1 MAPTIEDVK
10 RLLADEGNPDL
21 VRFAKALFERT
32 DGSLLSAYDANE
44 LGAMA
49 RHGLAF
55 LAGSGGEPRVKVFN
69 PEDEGAWRSPHTVVM
84 LTLTDRPFI
93 VDSIQA
99 ELRRRGR
106 PLFNQLHPIVNVSR
120 NVSGELLSVGDEG
133 GSPEAFELFFV
144 ERIESPEQREALKA
158 ALEKILGDVVLATE
172 DYRAMLQRSREVEQY
187 IEELADKGVT
197 GPLAVPREEV
207 DEYAAFMKWLDEDNF
222 LFLGYREYELVDVDG
237 VRSLRANTESGLGVL
252 RKLEDSGYVKPVP
265 VEQLPEDLRERVT
278 GGRLFIVT
286 KANAEATV
294 HRARRMDYVGVKS
307 LSDTGEVLGERR
319 FIGLFTTKGLSA
331 PVEEVP
337 ILRHKLRQVLEID
350 QAVPGSHDYKAIVA
364 AFSGMPREELF
375 WSDAAQTH
383 ADIRTILKLEQEQ
396 AVRLT
401 LRADPLKRGVAVMVI
416 MPRER
421 LSDEVRQK
429 VQEYLSERLAARRV
443 DSRLA
448 IGEDEG
454 HARFHFFF
462 ATDESASPEL
472 AAELESN
479 VARLARSWDEEL
491 RELLYAEHG
500 EADGARLASRYLP
513 AFDDR
518 YRADTRPERAVL
530 DVGHLEKLA
539 AVPHVID
546 LVEPS
551 AAERSELPVPDAVR
565 LEIYHRDHGLALSD
579 VLPLLENLGFRV
591 LEQNPYNLTVNGE
604 HRGVDVYSVANAN
617 GGAIDVGANRARIVS
632 ALGLLLARGA
642 DNDRLNRLVLHAGLT
657 VRQVS
662 LLRLYQMYY
671 AQINPVISRAFV
683 NGALLAHP
691 SLAGV
696 LVRYF
701 ETKFDPTRFGA
712 AGGAGQ
718 RPSQE
723 RLDALSDIEQGF
735 VDGLADVK
743 SLAEDQVLRGLLDL
757 MKATVRA
764 SYFLNLPRLSIKID
778 SAKVSLM
785 PEPRPM
791 FEIAV
796 ASRGVEGTHLR
807 GGKVARGGI
816 RWSDRP
822 DDFRTEVLGLLKT
835 QTTKNAVIV
844 PVGSKGGFVVKNAP
858 QGPDL
863 RDYVRSQYQTYIRG
877 LLDLTDNLV
886 DGAVVNP
893 AELVIYDE
901 DDPYLVVAA
910 DKGTATF
917 SDLANETAAEYGF
930 WLDDAFAS
938 GGSAGYDHKGM
949 GITARGA
956 WEAVKRHFAE
966 LGVDVFKDTFTA
978 VGIGDMSGDVFG
990 NGMLYTDRTR
1000 LQAAFNHL
1008 HIFIDPNPDPDAGYA
1023 ERKRLFQLPRSTW
1036 DDYDRSLISQGGG
1049 VFERAAK
1056 SIKLTPEI
1064 RAMLGVEALEL
1075 SGQEL
1080 IKAVLRMPVDLLWNG
1095 GIGTYVKATEERH
1108 GEVGDSA
1115 NDGVRVN
1122 GAELRARVVG
1132 EGGNLGFTQLGR
1144 IEYALTGGRLNT
1156 DAIDNSAGV
1165 DSSDHEVNIKILLQP
1180 LTASGALTQ
1189 PDRNALLAEMTD
1201 EVARLVLRHN
1211 HDQARALSLAQ
1222 LASRREPALYA
1233 SLLEYLVESAGLNP
1247 RVEFLPSAR
1256 QLEERRLAGEGLT
1269 RPELSVMLAYVKM
1282 GLYSRL
1288 LETEL
1293 PSEPHLQHYL
1303 HEYFPHQVRERHT
1316 DAIDQHRLKAEITA
1330 TVITNTLVDN
1340 LGLAFVHRA
1349 MRDNGASAIDV
1360 VRATL
1365 IALEVMDALPFF
1377 NHMEELGPKIG
1388 AEAQYT
1394 AILEMVRAVQGVVS
1408 WMLFNNIGHGDFEH
1422 VVSSYRAPLAELRA
1436 GLRGFMPAAEAERFD
1451 ARAAELTELGLDHAV
1466 ATDIVALEY
1475 LPTGFGVIQV
1485 AKSAGTPLSE
1495 AAVRFFELGERLSLG
1510 WLRDELSEMPATG
1523 PWEKIALTDL
1533 VMDLRDVQ
1541 QRLTATYF
1549 KEQRA
1554 GGMDEFLEPL
1564 SALSRYDRALS
1575 EVREPGALDLAAGTV
1590 MVRLL
1595 RQAEGSAARGR
1606 GRGD

>member
-1 MAPTIEDVK
+1 MAPTLEEVRK
-10 RLLADEGNPDL
+10 LLAGEGDANL
-21 VRFAKALFERT
+21 VRFAETLFERT
-32 DGSLLSAYDANE
+32 DDTLTGTYGAAALS
-44 LGAMA
+44 AMA
-49 RHGLAF
+49 RQGLAF
-55 LAGSGGEPRVKVFN
+55 LASSRGETQVEVFN
-69 PEDEGAWRSPHTVVM
+69 PDDQSGWSSPHTVVM

-93 VDSIQA
+93 VDSVQA

-106 PLFNQLHPIVNVSR
+106 PLYHQLHPIMNVSR
-120 NVSGELLSVGDEG
+120 NVSGELLSLGDDEG
-133 GSPEAFELFFV
+133 GREAFELFFV
-144 ERIESPEQREALKA
+144 ERIDDADQRAALQA
-158 ALEKILGDVVLATE
+158 ALEKVLADVVLATD
-172 DYRAMLQRSREVEQY
+172 DYEAMLKRSGEVEQY
-187 IEELADKGVT
+187 LEELAGAGVT
-197 GPLAVPREEV
+197 GPLSVPREDL

-222 LFLGYREYELVDVDG
+222 VFLGFREYELLDVNGVQSLQVD
-237 VRSLRANTESGLGVL
+237 TESGLGVL
-252 RKLEDSGYVKPVP
+252 RKLEDSAYVKPVP
-265 VEQLPEDLRERVT
+265 VEQLPEDLRQRVT

-286 KANAEATV
+286 KANSEATV

-307 LSDTGEVLGERR
+307 LTSTGEVRGERR

-337 ILRHKLRQVLEID
+337 ILRLKLKQVLEID
-350 QAVPGSHDYKAIVA
+350 QAIPGSHDYKAIVA
-364 AFSGMPREELF
+364 AFNGMPREELF
-375 WSDAAQTH
+375 WSDAAQIH
-383 ADIRTILKLEQEQ
+383 ADIRTILRLEQEQ

-421 LSDEVRQK
+421 FSDEVRQK
-429 VQEYLSERLAARRV
+429 VQEYLTERLSASRV

-462 ATDESASPEL
+462 ATDQSPSPAL
-472 AAELESN
+472 ADELEQT

-491 RELLYAEHG
+491 RALLHASHG
-500 EADGARLASRYLP
+500 EAEAARLAARYLP

-518 YRADTRPERAVL
+518 YRADTRPERAVV
-530 DVGHLEKLA
+530 DIGHLEKLS

-546 LVEPS
+546 LTEPDPS
-551 AAERSELPVPDAVR
+551 AAMPAEDAAV
-565 LEIYHRDHGLALSD
+565 LEVYHRDHGLALSD

-591 LEQNPYNLTVNGE
+591 LEQNPYNLTVDGE
-604 HRGVDVYSVANAN
+604 HRGVDVYSVTNAS
-617 GGAIDVGANRARIVS
+617 GGPVGVEENRARIVS
-632 ALGLLLARGA
+632 ALGMLLARGA

-662 LLRLYQMYY
+662 LVRLYQMYY
-671 AQINPVISRAFV
+671 AQINSVISRAFV
-683 NGALLAHP
+683 NNALLAHP
-691 SLAGV
+691 EFAAT

-701 ETKFDPTRFGA
+701 ETKFDPALFGGA
-712 AGGAGQ
+712 AA
-718 RPSQE
+718 PTQE
-723 RLDALSDIEQGF
+723 RLSALAEIEQEF
-735 VDGLADVK
+735 IDALADVK

-764 SYFLNLPRLSIKID
+764 SYFLDLPRLSIKID
-778 SAKVSLM
+778 SAKVGLM

-796 ASRGVEGTHLR
+796 ASRGVEGAHLR
-807 GGKVARGGI
+807 GGRVARGGI

-863 RDYVRSQYQTYIRG
+863 RDYVRTQYQTYIRG

-886 DGAVVNP
+886 EGAVVHP
-893 AELVIYDE
+893 TDLVIYD
-901 DDPYLVVAA
+901 DPDPYLVVAA

-917 SDLANETAAEYGF
+917 SDLANETAAEYGY

-966 LGVDVFKDTFTA
+966 VGLDATKHTFTA
-978 VGIGDMSGDVFG
+978 AGIGDMSGDVFG
-990 NGMLYTDRTR
+990 NGMLYTDRIR

-1008 HIFIDPNPDPDAGYA
+1008 HIFIDPDPDPDKGYA
-1023 ERKRLFQLPRSTW
+1023 ERKRLFELPRSTW
-1036 DDYDRSLISQGGG
+1036 DDYDRSLISEGGG
-1049 VFERAAK
+1049 IFERAAK
-1056 SIKLTPEI
+1056 SIPLSPQMRE
-1064 RAMLGVEALEL
+1064 MLQVEAEAL

-1095 GIGTYVKATEERH
+1095 GIGTYVKATDERH
-1108 GEVGDSA
+1108 GEVGDTA

-1122 GAELRARVVG
+1122 GGELRARVVG

-1144 IEYALTGGRLNT
+1144 IEYALSGGRIDT

-1180 LTASGALTQ
+1180 LTASGSMSG

-1222 LASRREPALYA
+1222 RADRREPALYA

-1256 QLEERRLAGEGLT
+1256 QLEERRLAGEGFT

-1303 HEYFPHQVRERHT
+1303 HEYFPHQLRDRHP

-1377 NHMEELGPKIG
+1377 NKMEELGPLIG
-1388 AEAQYT
+1388 AEAQYA
-1394 AILEMVRAVQGVVS
+1394 AILEMVFAVQGVVS

-1436 GLRGFMPAAEAERFD
+1436 GLRGFMPAGVAERFD
-1451 ARAAELTELGLDHAV
+1451 AKVVELSQLGLDHAT
-1466 ATDIVALEY
+1466 ATDIVGLEY

-1485 AKSAGTPLSE
+1485 SKNTGTPLPE
-1495 AAVRFFELGERLSLG
+1495 AAARFFELGERLSLG
-1510 WLRDELSEMPATG
+1510 WLRDELSDMESTG

-1549 KEQRA
+1549 KGQHA
-1554 GGMDEFLEPL
+1554 GTVEEFLKPL
-1564 SALSRYDRALS
+1564 SALDRYDRALS
-1575 EVREPGALDLAAGTV
+1575 EMRNTGSLDLAAGTV

-1595 RQAEGSAARGR
+1595 RQAEGAAARGR
-1606 GRGD
+1606 GRAS

>member
-1 MAPTIEDVK
+1 
-10 RLLADEGNPDL
+10 
-21 VRFAKALFERT
+21 
-32 DGSLLSAYDANE
+32 
-44 LGAMA
+44 
-49 RHGLAF
+49 
-55 LAGSGGEPRVKVFN
+55 
-69 PEDEGAWRSPHTVVM
+69 
-84 LTLTDRPFI
+84 
-93 VDSIQA
+93 
-99 ELRRRGR
+99 
-106 PLFNQLHPIVNVSR
+106 
-120 NVSGELLSVGDEG
+120 
-133 GSPEAFELFFV
+133 
-144 ERIESPEQREALKA
+144 
-158 ALEKILGDVVLATE
+158 
-172 DYRAMLQRSREVEQY
+172 
-187 IEELADKGVT
+187 
-197 GPLAVPREEV
+197 
-207 DEYAAFMKWLDEDNF
+207 
-222 LFLGYREYELVDVDG
+222 
-237 VRSLRANTESGLGVL
+237 
-252 RKLEDSGYVKPVP
+252 
-265 VEQLPEDLRERVT
+265 
-278 GGRLFIVT
+278 
-286 KANAEATV
+286 
-294 HRARRMDYVGVKS
+294 
-307 LSDTGEVLGERR
+307 
-319 FIGLFTTKGLSA
+319 
-331 PVEEVP
+331 
-337 ILRHKLRQVLEID
+337 
-350 QAVPGSHDYKAIVA
+350 
-364 AFSGMPREELF
+364 
-375 WSDAAQTH
+375 
-383 ADIRTILKLEQEQ
+383 
-396 AVRLT
+396 
-401 LRADPLKRGVAVMVI
+401 
-416 MPRER
+416 
-421 LSDEVRQK
+421 
-429 VQEYLSERLAARRV
+429 
-443 DSRLA
+443 
-448 IGEDEG
+448 
-454 HARFHFFF
+454 
-462 ATDESASPEL
+462 
-472 AAELESN
+472 
-479 VARLARSWDEEL
+479 
-491 RELLYAEHG
+491 
-500 EADGARLASRYLP
+500 
-513 AFDDR
+513 
-518 YRADTRPERAVL
+518 
-530 DVGHLEKLA
+530 
-539 AVPHVID
+539 
-546 LVEPS
+546 
-551 AAERSELPVPDAVR
+551 
-565 LEIYHRDHGLALSD
+565 
-579 VLPLLENLGFRV
+579 
-591 LEQNPYNLTVNGE
+591 
-604 HRGVDVYSVANAN
+604 
-617 GGAIDVGANRARIVS
+617 
-632 ALGLLLARGA
+632 
-642 DNDRLNRLVLHAGLT
+642 
-657 VRQVS
+657 
-662 LLRLYQMYY
+662 
-671 AQINPVISRAFV
+671 
-683 NGALLAHP
+683 
-691 SLAGV
+691 
-696 LVRYF
+696 
-701 ETKFDPTRFGA
+701 
-712 AGGAGQ
+712 
-718 RPSQE
+718 
-723 RLDALSDIEQGF
+723 
-735 VDGLADVK
+735 
-743 SLAEDQVLRGLLDL
+743 
-757 MKATVRA
+757 
-764 SYFLNLPRLSIKID
+764 
-778 SAKVSLM
+778 
-785 PEPRPM
+785 M

-816 RWSDRP
+816 RWSDRH

-886 DGAVVNP
+886 EGAVVNP
-893 AELVIYDE
+893 ADLVIYDE

-917 SDLANETAAEYGF
+917 SDLANETAGEYGF
-930 WLDDAFAS
+930 WLGDAFAS

-978 VGIGDMSGDVFG
+978 AGIGDMSGDVFG

-1036 DDYDRSLISQGGG
+1036 EDYDRSLISQGGG
-1049 VFERAAK
+1049 IFERAAK
-1056 SIKLTPEI
+1056 SIKLSPEI
-1064 RAMLGVEALEL
+1064 RAMLGVEAEAL

-1095 GIGTYVKATEERH
+1095 GIGTYVKSTDERH

-1180 LTASGALTQ
+1180 LTASGALSQ

-1211 HDQARALSLAQ
+1211 PDQARALSLAQ
-1222 LASRREPALYA
+1222 RASRREPALYA

-1269 RPELSVMLAYVKM
+1269 RPELAVMLAYVKM

-1303 HEYFPHQVRERHT
+1303 HEYFPHQVRERHP

-1340 LGLAFVHRA
+1340 LGLAVVHRG

-1377 NHMEELGPKIG
+1377 KRMEELGPTIG
-1388 AEAQYT
+1388 AEGQYA

-1436 GLRGFMPAAEAERFD
+1436 GLRGFMPAAEGERFD
-1451 ARAAELTELGLDHAV
+1451 ARTAELPELGLERAV
-1466 ATDIVALEY
+1466 AADIVALEY

-1485 AKSAGTPLSE
+1485 AKSTGTPLPD

-1533 VMDLRDVQ
+1533 VMDLRAVQ

-1554 GGMDEFLEPL
+1554 GGLDEFLEPL
-1564 SALSRYDRALS
+1564 SALTRYDRALS